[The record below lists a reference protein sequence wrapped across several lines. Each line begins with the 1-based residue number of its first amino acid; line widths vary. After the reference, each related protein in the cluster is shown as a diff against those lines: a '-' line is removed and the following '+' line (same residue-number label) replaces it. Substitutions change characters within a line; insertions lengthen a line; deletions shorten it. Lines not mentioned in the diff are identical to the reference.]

1 MESVGWAYTMIP
13 ALKKLYATINP
24 ISPKKGMLSLGD
36 KGIEF
41 LATNGIGFIQIPWK
55 NIVVVKAH
63 VLFGGRYIRGFDIYT
78 DDKQMLSFVTSDT
91 KKALIIMRDYLG
103 SDNLRRANHNLKGLF
118 NRKKYK

>member
-1 MESVGWAYTMIP
+1 MTP
-13 ALKKLYATINP
+13 ALNTQIKLIVKANSLINP

-41 LATNGIGFIQIPWK
+41 LATNGLGFIQIPWK

-91 KKALIIMRDYLG
+91 KEALIIMRDYLG
-103 SDNLRRANHNLKGLF
+103 SEKLRQAKHNLKGLF
-118 NRKKYK
+118 RKNKHK